1 MRPPSEPAVQ
11 REDEEKDE
19 EGACLSFSPP
29 AVRMTQ
35 FSTTHTYTLRGEPIH
50 SHPRRNLSAA
60 PLCTHGRVCVLPALL
75 SELSPAAPLLLTAGQ
90 SVLSVAL
97 ELDSGCRGE
106 EGRGGGCL
114 RCFSFAG
121 PTSQFLHCSPS
132 PPLRQTNT
140 LTCPRS

>member
-11 REDEEKDE
+11 REDEDEEKDEDE
-19 EGACLSFSPP
+19 EGACLSFAPP

-60 PLCTHGRVCVLPALL
+60 PLCTHGRVCVFPALL

-90 SVLSVAL
+90 SVLSFAL
-97 ELDSGCRGE
+97 ELDSGCRGG
-106 EGRGGGCL
+106 EGVSPMFLLCRSYQSVSSL
-114 RCFSFAG
+114 FAVS
-121 PTSQFLHCSPS
+121 T
-132 PPLRQTNT
+132 PPAN
-140 LTCPRS
+140 

>member
-11 REDEEKDE
+11 REDEE
-19 EGACLSFSPP
+19 GACLSFAPP

-60 PLCTHGRVCVLPALL
+60 PLCTHGRVCVFPALL

-90 SVLSVAL
+90 SVLSFAL
-97 ELDSGCRGE
+97 ELDSGCRGG
-106 EGRGGGCL
+106 EGVSQMFLLCRSYQSVSSL
-114 RCFSFAG
+114 FAVS
-121 PTSQFLHCSPS
+121 T
-132 PPLRQTNT
+132 PPAN
-140 LTCPRS
+140 

>member
-11 REDEEKDE
+11 REDEDEEKDE
-19 EGACLSFSPP
+19 EGACLSFAPP

-60 PLCTHGRVCVLPALL
+60 PLCTHGRVCVFPALL

-90 SVLSVAL
+90 TVLSFAL
-97 ELDSGCRGE
+97 ELDSGCRGG
-106 EGRGGGCL
+106 EGVSQMFLLCRSYQSVSSL
-114 RCFSFAG
+114 FAVS
-121 PTSQFLHCSPS
+121 T
-132 PPLRQTNT
+132 PPAN
-140 LTCPRS
+140 

>member
-11 REDEEKDE
+11 REDEDEEKDE
-19 EGACLSFSPP
+19 EGACLSFAPP
-29 AVRMTQ
+29 VVRMTQ

-75 SELSPAAPLLLTAGQ
+75 SELSPAAPLSLTAGQ

-106 EGRGGGCL
+106 EGRGVSQMFLLCRSYQSVSSL
-114 RCFSFAG
+114 FAVS
-121 PTSQFLHCSPS
+121 T
-132 PPLRQTNT
+132 PPAN
-140 LTCPRS
+140 

>member
-11 REDEEKDE
+11 REDEDEEKDE
-19 EGACLSFSPP
+19 EGACLSFAPP

-60 PLCTHGRVCVLPALL
+60 PLCTHGRVCVFPALL

-90 SVLSVAL
+90 SVLSFAL
-97 ELDSGCRGE
+97 ELDSGCRG
-106 EGRGGGCL
+106 GGCL
-114 RCFSFAG
+114 RCFSCAG

>member
-11 REDEEKDE
+11 REDEDEEKDE
-19 EGACLSFSPP
+19 EGACLSFAPP

-60 PLCTHGRVCVLPALL
+60 PLCTHGRVCVFPALL

-90 SVLSVAL
+90 SVLSFAL
-97 ELDSGCRGE
+97 ELDSGCRGG
-106 EGRGGGCL
+106 EGRGCL
-114 RCFSFAG
+114 RRFSCAG

>member
-11 REDEEKDE
+11 REDEDEEKDE
-19 EGACLSFSPP
+19 EGACLSFAPP

-50 SHPRRNLSAA
+50 SHPRRNLSTA

-75 SELSPAAPLLLTAGQ
+75 SELNPAAPLSLTAGQ

-106 EGRGGGCL
+106 EGRGGGVSQMFLLCRSYQSVSSL
-114 RCFSFAG
+114 FAVS
-121 PTSQFLHCSPS
+121 T
-132 PPLRQTNT
+132 PPAN
-140 LTCPRS
+140 

>member
-11 REDEEKDE
+11 REDEDEEKDE
-19 EGACLSFSPP
+19 EGACLSFAPP

-60 PLCTHGRVCVLPALL
+60 PLCTHGRVCVFPALL

-90 SVLSVAL
+90 SVLSFAL
-97 ELDSGCRGE
+97 ELDSGCRGG
-106 EGRGGGCL
+106 EGVSQMFLLCRSYQSVSSL
-114 RCFSFAG
+114 FAVS
-121 PTSQFLHCSPS
+121 T
-132 PPLRQTNT
+132 PPANAHV
-140 LTCPRS
+140 S

>member
-106 EGRGGGCL
+106 EGRGCL